1 MSVTVSISHLF
12 KSFNDTVAL
21 NDIHIDIGAGE
32 LFGFIG
38 PDGAGKTTL
47 FRIITTLLKP
57 DKGAVSVDDFDV
69 VNDYREIRKITG
81 YMPGRFS
88 LYMDLTV
95 EENLKFYAGIFK
107 TTLRDNYHRIKEIYS
122 QIEPFKNRRAG
133 NLSGGMKQKLALSC
147 ALIHKPDLLVL
158 DEPTTGVDAVSREEF
173 WEILKKMQQSG
184 ITIVVSTPYMSEAK
198 LCDRVALIQKG
209 NIMAVDTPQ
218 NIVKLFPAQ
227 LIQVKS
233 SKMYELLYDLEKVEG
248 VVSAYRFGEF
258 VHVTTRQPVR
268 SFIEASIRYLESKG
282 HSEIIMQPAEPG
294 IEDCFLNLMN
304 KPQLV

>member
-1 MSVTVSISHLF
+1 MSVTVSISHLY

-57 DKGAVSVDDFDV
+57 DKGTVSVNNFDV

-107 TTLRDNYHRIKEIYS
+107 TTLHENYHRIKEIYS

-209 NIMAVDTPQ
+209 NIMAVDSPDS
-218 NIVKLFPAQ
+218 IVKLFPAQ
-227 LIQVKS
+227 LIQVRS
-233 SKMYELLYDLEKVEG
+233 SKMYELLYDLEEIKDVD
-248 VVSAYRFGEF
+248 SAYRFGEF
-258 VHVTTRQPVR
+258 VHVTTRQQIS
-268 SFIEASIRYLESKG
+268 SFIETSKKYLENMG
-282 HSEIIMQPAEPG
+282 HREVMMQVAEPG
-294 IEDCFLNLMN
+294 IEDCFLSLMN
-304 KPQLV
+304 NPQES

>member
-1 MSVTVSISHLF
+1 MPVTVSINHLY
-12 KSFNDTVAL
+12 KSFNGTVAL
-21 NDIHIDIGAGE
+21 NDIHIDIGGGE

-47 FRIITTLLKP
+47 FRIITTLLIP
-57 DKGAVSVDDFDV
+57 GSGTVSVNDFDV
-69 VNDYREIRKITG
+69 VKDYREIRKITG

-107 TTLRDNYHRIKEIYS
+107 TTLDENYDLIKDIYR

-147 ALIHKPDLLVL
+147 ALIHKPGLLVL

-173 WEILKKMQQSG
+173 WEILKRMKQSG
-184 ITIVVSTPYMSEAK
+184 ITIIVSTPYMSEAK

-209 NIMAVDTPQ
+209 NIMAVDTPE
-218 NIVKLFPAQ
+218 NIIKLFPAQ
-227 LIQVKS
+227 LIRIRS
-233 SKMYELLYDLEKVEG
+233 SKMYELLYDLQEIDG

-258 VHVTTRQPVR
+258 VHVTTDKPVE
-268 SFIEASIRYLESKG
+268 SFIEASIGHLESKG
-282 HSEIIMQPAEPG
+282 HSKIVIQPAEPG

-304 KPQLV
+304 KPQEA